1 MKNKPFQY
9 SMQGGV
15 IVVLVLIIIISFQ
28 FQRSSAIATD
38 KEPDKCLYINE
49 VLTDNIGGLRD
60 EEGDYNDWIEIY
72 NYGEAAINLEGYGLT
87 DDLDEPFKW
96 NFENMIIE
104 PGEYLVIRATGKD
117 RQASKEYIHTNFSLS
132 KEGETLQ
139 LTHKDSEAIDT
150 ISIPKLDQN
159 ISVGRKN
166 SSDNTIAILNKAT
179 PGQGN
184 YVSVLK
190 NVIQEQPLEMPKFS
204 HEAGFYQEGFQLE
217 LWTEDDDITI
227 YYTLDGSEPDVNSKV
242 YTKPI
247 KIKYDNQYKKVLGNI
262 KTTEIYP
269 STTLKVGEDDIYK
282 ANVIK
287 ARTYKN
293 GVYSDRVITNTY
305 FINPHYTLPIIS
317 LSTDRDNL
325 FGHEEGIYVP
335 GRIYDLWASSN
346 SEYINGLA
354 PTNYHQKSEEWE
366 REVYLE
372 YFKEDGTRDISQ
384 TMGVRI
390 FGGWSRMNQVKSLK
404 LIAKENYGK
413 DRVTYDIFSSQVV
426 NQYDNSSIKNFKN
439 FLLRSSGNDFNSTM
453 LRDAIQQRIIKNTGL
468 ATQGYSPAIVFIN
481 GEYWGIHNIRE
492 TYDEYYLENHY
503 GVNKADVVILEANR
517 GLQTME
523 ADEENDIYAE
533 EYMELMNFIT
543 TEDMSIPENYNYV
556 TSKIDIDNFIKYTLC
571 ELYFGNSDWTNN
583 NIKCWKDKADTDSKW
598 QWLIYDLDMGFSEEK
613 IDVYEDSKNKNRS
626 WSLLPIDRLIA
637 NEEFRNLFIQYSL
650 EYLDTIFQPEY
661 VKDIIYEMAAVI
673 EPEIEEHF
681 KRWEFVSSGI
691 GSILHKLKG
700 ISPHRTDW
708 YSEIEII
715 INFAEERPQYFIEF
729 LQEYFGLIL

>member
-139 LTHKDSEAIDT
+139 LTHKDLEAIDT

-179 PGQGN
+179 PGQRN

-287 ARTYKN
+287 ARTYK
-293 GVYSDRVITNTY
+293 
-305 FINPHYTLPIIS
+305 
-317 LSTDRDNL
+317 
-325 FGHEEGIYVP
+325 
-335 GRIYDLWASSN
+335 
-346 SEYINGLA
+346 
-354 PTNYHQKSEEWE
+354 
-366 REVYLE
+366 
-372 YFKEDGTRDISQ
+372 
-384 TMGVRI
+384 
-390 FGGWSRMNQVKSLK
+390 
-404 LIAKENYGK
+404 
-413 DRVTYDIFSSQVV
+413 
-426 NQYDNSSIKNFKN
+426 
-439 FLLRSSGNDFNSTM
+439 
-453 LRDAIQQRIIKNTGL
+453 
-468 ATQGYSPAIVFIN
+468 
-481 GEYWGIHNIRE
+481 
-492 TYDEYYLENHY
+492 
-503 GVNKADVVILEANR
+503 
-517 GLQTME
+517 ME
-523 ADEENDIYAE
+523 
-533 EYMELMNFIT
+533 
-543 TEDMSIPENYNYV
+543 
-556 TSKIDIDNFIKYTLC
+556 
-571 ELYFGNSDWTNN
+571 
-583 NIKCWKDKADTDSKW
+583 
-598 QWLIYDLDMGFSEEK
+598 
-613 IDVYEDSKNKNRS
+613 
-626 WSLLPIDRLIA
+626 
-637 NEEFRNLFIQYSL
+637 FIQ
-650 EYLDTIFQPEY
+650 
-661 VKDIIYEMAAVI
+661 I
-673 EPEIEEHF
+673 E
-681 KRWEFVSSGI
+681 
-691 GSILHKLKG
+691 L
-700 ISPHRTDW
+700 
-708 YSEIEII
+708 
-715 INFAEERPQYFIEF
+715 
-729 LQEYFGLIL
+729 